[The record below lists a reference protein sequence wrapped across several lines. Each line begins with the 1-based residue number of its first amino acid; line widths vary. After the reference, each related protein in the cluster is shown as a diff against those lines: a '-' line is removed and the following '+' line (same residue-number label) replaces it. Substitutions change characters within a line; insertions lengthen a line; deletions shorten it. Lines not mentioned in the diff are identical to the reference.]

1 MQAPA
6 PDFRMLFE
14 AVPGL
19 YLVLDRH
26 LVIVAVSDAYARATK
41 THRDDILGKGLF
53 EIFPDNPDDPG
64 ADGVRNLRASLQ
76 YVLQSGAADAMPLQK
91 YDIRKPDAEG
101 GGFEA
106 RYWSPLN
113 TPVSGPDGELAYIIH
128 RVQDV
133 TDFVRLKQQGVEESR
148 LNETLREQAVS
159 MEAELFARSRQVAEA
174 SAQLKTANEEL
185 ARLYEKTRELDELKT
200 RFFAN
205 VSHELR
211 TPLTLVLGP
220 VDRLLESGQL
230 ADGERQAVQVIQRNA
245 RLLHR
250 QVDNLL
256 DIAKLE
262 AGRMLVHYSET
273 DLAELL
279 RLLASHFESVAAD
292 RRIRFELDIPAT
304 LPTQVDEEKLQRIVL
319 NLLANAFNFVADGG
333 RVAVALE
340 IVGDT
345 VAIRVCDNGPGV
357 PEALREAIF
366 ERFRQVEDGAGRRF
380 GGTGLGLAI
389 VREFVLL
396 HGGEVSVGEAAGGG
410 AEFVVVLPRWAP
422 PGSAVAPASGRRKG
436 EAAAYAA
443 DAVATSPIAAPPVGE
458 QGALILVVEDNPE
471 MNAFVVAA
479 LAPRYRVASAF
490 DGQAG
495 LDTARALR
503 PDLIVSDVMM
513 PGMSGDRMVEAIRR
527 DPFLDDTPVVMLT
540 AKADDALRL
549 KLLRHGVQ
557 DYICKPFSVDELLA
571 RIAGLLS
578 ERRRIGTR
586 LRSVEER
593 FRATFEQAAVGIAH
607 VGPDGRWLRVNRKL
621 CEIVGYDHDELL
633 ALTFQDITDPAD
645 LDADLVLVGQVL
657 AGEIDSYQIE
667 KRYLRRDGRKI
678 WINLTVSLVRDEQG
692 APDYFISVV
701 EEIGPR
707 KAAEAEVARLNAD
720 LERRVFERTAELE
733 AANREL
739 DSFAYAV
746 SHDLRTPL
754 RAINGFSAMLEEDC
768 ADELSET
775 ARGFLGQII
784 QASRRMG
791 ALIEGI
797 LTLSR
802 SSRGD
807 MQKCSV
813 NLSEMANRI
822 LGEIAQ
828 LDPGRSV
835 RTAVAPG
842 IVGHGDPLML
852 DVLLRNLLENAWKY
866 TARAAAPEIRF
877 FAETVDGQPCFCVA
891 DNGAGFDMRHAAKL
905 FQPFQRLHRQDEYP
919 GIGIGLATV
928 QRIVSRHG
936 GTIEAS
942 GTPGGGARFC
952 FSLPATGAVPF
963 ANEPAGGST

>member
-1 MQAPA
+1 MEAPT
-6 PDFRMLFE
+6 PDFRTLFE
-14 AVPGL
+14 AAPGL

-41 THRDDILGKGLF
+41 TRREDILGKGLF

-76 YVLQSGAADAMPLQK
+76 HVLQSGAADAMPLQK
-91 YDIRKPDAEG
+91 YDIRKPDDEG

-113 TPVSGPDGELAYIIH
+113 TPVIGADGRLNYIIH

-133 TDFVRLKQQGVEESR
+133 TDFVRLKQQGVADSR

-211 TPLTLVLGP
+211 TPLTLILGP
-220 VDRLLESGQL
+220 IDHLLESGHL

-245 RLLHR
+245 QLLHR

-262 AGRMLVHYSET
+262 AGRMLVHYSEI
-273 DLAELL
+273 DLADLL
-279 RLLASHFESVAAD
+279 RLLASHFDTVAAD
-292 RRIRFELDIPAT
+292 RRISFELDLPAT
-304 LPTQVDEEKLQRIVL
+304 LPVQADEEKLQRIVL
-319 NLLANAFNFVADGG
+319 NLLANAFKFVADGG
-333 RVAVALE
+333 RIGVALS
-340 IVGDT
+340 VAGDSA
-345 VAIRVCDNGPGV
+345 VIRVRDNGPGV
-357 PEALREAIF
+357 PEPLRAAIF
-366 ERFRQVEDGAGRRF
+366 ERFRQAEDGAGRRF

-396 HGGEVSVGEAAGGG
+396 HGGQVSVGEAAGGG
-410 AEFVVVLPRWAP
+410 AEFAVVLPAK
-422 PGSAVAPASGRRKG
+422 APAGAIVAAPLARRR
-436 EAAAYAA
+436 EDAAGYAA
-443 DAVATSPIAAPPVGE
+443 GEIAVPTVPATPVGE

-503 PDLIVSDVMM
+503 PDLIVSDLMM
-513 PGMSGDRMVEAIRR
+513 PGISGDRMVEAIRR
-527 DPFLDDTPVVMLT
+527 EPFLDDTPVVMLT
-540 AKADDALRL
+540 AKADDALRIR
-549 KLLRHGVQ
+549 LLRHGVQ

-578 ERRRIGTR
+578 ERRRVGTR

-607 VGPDGRWLRVNRKL
+607 VAPDGRWLRVNRKL
-621 CEIVGYDHDELL
+621 CEIVGYSHDELL
-633 ALTFQDITDPAD
+633 ALTFQDITHPAD
-645 LDADLVLVGQVL
+645 LNADLALVGQVL
-657 AGEIDSYQIE
+657 AGEIDSYQME
-667 KRYLRRDGRKI
+667 KRYLRQGGEQI

-692 APDYFISVV
+692 APDYFISVL
-701 EEIGPR
+701 EDIGPR

-720 LERRVFERTAELE
+720 LERRVVERTAELQ
-733 AANREL
+733 AANSEL

-754 RAINGFSAMLEEDC
+754 RAINGFSVALEEDC
-768 ADELSET
+768 GGELSDT
-775 ARGFLGQII
+775 AHGLLGEIVS
-784 QASRRMG
+784 AGRRMG
-791 ALIEGI
+791 DLIEGI
-797 LTLSR
+797 LALSR
-802 SSRGD
+802 STRGD
-807 MQKCSV
+807 LQRQSV
-813 NLSEMANRI
+813 DLSAMASRI
-822 LGEIAQ
+822 LGELSQ
-828 LDPGRSV
+828 LDPGRTV
-835 RTAVAPG
+835 RREIAPG
-842 IVGHGDPLML
+842 LAARGDPRLL
-852 DVLLRNLLENAWKY
+852 EVLLRNLLENAWKY
-866 TARAAAPEIRF
+866 TAREPAPEIRF
-877 FAETVDGQPCFCVA
+877 SAEVVDGKPLFCVA

-905 FQPFQRLHRQDEYP
+905 FQPFQRLHRQEEFP

-942 GTPGGGARFC
+942 GTPGGGARFL
-952 FSLPATGAVPF
+952 FSLP
-963 ANEPAGGST
+963 EGGESASGVA

>member
-1 MQAPA
+1 MEAPT
-6 PDFRMLFE
+6 PDFRTLFE

-19 YLVLDRH
+19 YLVLDRR

-41 THRDDILGKGLF
+41 THRQDILGKGLF

-76 YVLQSGAADAMPLQK
+76 HVLQSGVADAMPLQK
-91 YDIRKPDAEG
+91 YDIRKPDDEG

-113 TPVSGPDGELAYIIH
+113 TPVKGADGELAYIIH

-133 TDFVRLKQQGVEESR
+133 TDFVRLKQQGVADSR

-174 SAQLKTANEEL
+174 SAELKTANEEL

-211 TPLTLVLGP
+211 TPLTLILGP
-220 VDRLLESGQL
+220 VDRLLGSGHL
-230 ADGERQAVQVIQRNA
+230 EDGERQAVQVIQRNA

-262 AGRMLVHYSET
+262 AGRMRVHYSET

-279 RLLASHFESVAAD
+279 RLLASHFDTVAAD
-292 RRIRFELDIPAT
+292 RRIAFELDIPAA

-319 NLLANAFNFVADGG
+319 NLLANAFKFVADGG
-333 RVAVALE
+333 RIGVTLEAAGDSAV
-340 IVGDT
+340 
-345 VAIRVCDNGPGV
+345 IRVRDNGPGV
-357 PEALREAIF
+357 PEALRTAIF
-366 ERFRQVEDGAGRRF
+366 ERFRQADDGAGRRF

-396 HGGEVSVGEAAGGG
+396 QGGQVSVGEAAGGG

-422 PGSAVAPASGRRKG
+422 PGNTVAPASPRRQD
-436 EAAAYAA
+436 EVAAYATGTGA
-443 DAVATSPIAAPPVGE
+443 ALPAPVAPVGE

-495 LDTARALR
+495 LATARALR

-513 PGMSGDRMVEAIRR
+513 PGLSGDRMVEAIRR
-527 DPFLDDTPVVMLT
+527 EPFLDDTPVVMLT

-549 KLLRHGVQ
+549 RLLRHGVQ

-578 ERRRIGTR
+578 ERRRVGTR

-621 CEIVGYDHDELL
+621 CEIVGYGHDELL

-645 LDADLVLVGQVL
+645 LDADLALLGQVL

-667 KRYLRRDGRKI
+667 KRYLRKDGGQI

-692 APDYFISVV
+692 VPDYFISVV
-701 EEIGPR
+701 EEIGAR

-720 LERRVFERTAELE
+720 LERRVLERTAELE
-733 AANREL
+733 AANHEL

-768 ADELSET
+768 AAELSET
-775 ARGFLGQII
+775 ARGFLGQIV

-802 SSRGD
+802 STRSD
-807 MQKCSV
+807 MQKQPV
-813 NLSEMANRI
+813 DLSEMAKRI
-822 LGEIAQ
+822 LGELAR
-828 LDPGRSV
+828 LDPGRIV
-835 RTAVAPG
+835 RAEVAPG

-852 DVLLRNLLENAWKY
+852 DLLLHNLLENAWKY
-866 TARAAAPEIRF
+866 TSRTAAPEIRF
-877 FAETVDGQPCFCVA
+877 FAEAVDGKPGFCVA

-905 FQPFQRLHRQDEYP
+905 FQPFQRLHRQEEFP

-936 GTIEAS
+936 GTLEAS
-942 GTPGGGARFC
+942 GTPGNGACFR
-952 FSLPATGAVPF
+952 FSLPEGGAVPF
-963 ANEPAGGST
+963 ADEPARDSP

>member
-1 MQAPA
+1 MQAPT
-6 PDFRMLFE
+6 PDFRTLFE

-26 LVIVAVSDAYARATK
+26 LVIVAVSDAYARATR
-41 THRDDILGKGLF
+41 THRETILGKGIF

-76 YVLQSGAADAMPLQK
+76 HVLQSGLADAMPLQK
-91 YDIRKPDAEG
+91 YDIRKPDDEG

-113 TPVSGPDGELAYIIH
+113 TPVKDADGELAYIIH

-133 TDFVRLKQQGVEESR
+133 TDFVRLKQQGVEDSR

-211 TPLTLVLGP
+211 TPLTLILGP

-262 AGRMLVHYSET
+262 AGRMQVHYSEA

-304 LPTQVDEEKLQRIVL
+304 LSTQVDEEKLQRIVL
-319 NLLANAFNFVADGG
+319 NLLANAFKFVADGG

-340 IVGDT
+340 AVGDN
-345 VAIRVCDNGPGV
+345 VAIRVSDNGPGV

-396 HGGEVSVGEAAGGG
+396 HGGQVAVGEAVGGG
-410 AEFVVVLPRWAP
+410 AEFVVVLPRRAP
-422 PGSAVAPASGRRKG
+422 PGSVMAPASGRRKD

-443 DAVATSPIAAPPVGE
+443 DAGATSARATSPVGE

-495 LDTARALR
+495 LATARALR

-513 PGMSGDRMVEAIRR
+513 PGLSGDRMVEAIRR
-527 DPFLDDTPVVMLT
+527 EPFLDDTPVVMLT

-578 ERRRIGTR
+578 ERRRVGTR

-621 CEIVGYDHDELL
+621 CEIVGYEHDELL
-633 ALTFQDITDPAD
+633 ALTFQDITHPAD
-645 LDADLVLVGQVL
+645 LDADLSLLGQVL
-657 AGEIDSYQIE
+657 AGEVDSYQIE
-667 KRYLRRDGRKI
+667 KRYLRKDGGQI

-701 EEIGPR
+701 EEIGAR

-720 LERRVFERTAELE
+720 LERRVLERTAELE

-768 ADELSET
+768 ADELSDT
-775 ARGFLGQII
+775 ARGFLGQIV

-802 SSRGD
+802 SSRGE
-807 MQKCSV
+807 MQKRPV
-813 NLSEMANRI
+813 DLSEMAKRI

-828 LDPGRSV
+828 LDPGRGGAGH
-835 RTAVAPG
+835 RRPRRPADARPAVAQPAG
-842 IVGHGDPLML
+842 ERLEVHLADGGAGNPLL
-852 DVLLRNLLENAWKY
+852 CRSGRRQALLLR
-866 TARAAAPEIRF
+866 R
-877 FAETVDGQPCFCVA
+877 
-891 DNGAGFDMRHAAKL
+891 
-905 FQPFQRLHRQDEYP
+905 
-919 GIGIGLATV
+919 
-928 QRIVSRHG
+928 
-936 GTIEAS
+936 
-942 GTPGGGARFC
+942 
-952 FSLPATGAVPF
+952 
-963 ANEPAGGST
+963 